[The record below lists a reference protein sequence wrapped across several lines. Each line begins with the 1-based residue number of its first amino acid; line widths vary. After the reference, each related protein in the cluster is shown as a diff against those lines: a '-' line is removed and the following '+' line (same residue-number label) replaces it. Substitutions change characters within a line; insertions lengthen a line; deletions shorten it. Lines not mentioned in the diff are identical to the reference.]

1 MMRRSINILKIN
13 PKLVLIVCLIPV
25 FFLSLS
31 CKTYKTFKI
40 NVLEPAEIIVPQN
53 IKHIL
58 IAPNNKLHSN
68 GLTYEFYD
76 EKYIDTSFN
85 QKEYIGATIESLA
98 DMISYNP
105 RFTTTTIESLE
116 IALPVLPE
124 EITNRDVNY
133 LKQLCEEHQ
142 ADAIV
147 ILAKTEKQVGY
158 SKYYGHFGGYF
169 SMITIIYNT
178 RWMFINPFAPIM
190 IDHKNIR
197 DTLYYRVGGIYG
209 TLDPEFYQFVG
220 ELMMETTDYVASDYG
235 MRITPHF
242 AETQRI
248 VFNKGDKYLKK
259 GFSEAESGNWVK
271 ASEIW
276 QKTLSYNNPVIVS
289 RGAFNIALSNEME
302 GNLKLAADWA
312 EVSYD
317 IFPDTINKTYLDIL
331 QERIRQQDDLMKQM
345 DGP

>member
-1 MMRRSINILKIN
+1 MRRSINILKIN

-178 RWMFINPFAPIM
+178 RWMFINPLHP
-190 IDHKNIR
+190 
-197 DTLYYRVGGIYG
+197 
-209 TLDPEFYQFVG
+209 
-220 ELMMETTDYVASDYG
+220 
-235 MRITPHF
+235 
-242 AETQRI
+242 
-248 VFNKGDKYLKK
+248 
-259 GFSEAESGNWVK
+259 
-271 ASEIW
+271 
-276 QKTLSYNNPVIVS
+276 
-289 RGAFNIALSNEME
+289 
-302 GNLKLAADWA
+302 
-312 EVSYD
+312 
-317 IFPDTINKTYLDIL
+317 
-331 QERIRQQDDLMKQM
+331 
-345 DGP
+345 